1 MKETMNP
8 IAAVTAAALG
18 VLSAYMVQ
26 LFIPPDRAGDR
37 HGGGLRHGDGQ
48 GVVCR

>member
-8 IAAVTAAALG
+8 ISAVTAAALG

-26 LFIPPDRAGDR
+26 LFIP
-37 HGGGLRHGDGQ
+37 
-48 GVVCR
+48 

>member
-26 LFIPPDRAGDR
+26 LLSP
-37 HGGGLRHGDGQ
+37 
-48 GVVCR
+48 